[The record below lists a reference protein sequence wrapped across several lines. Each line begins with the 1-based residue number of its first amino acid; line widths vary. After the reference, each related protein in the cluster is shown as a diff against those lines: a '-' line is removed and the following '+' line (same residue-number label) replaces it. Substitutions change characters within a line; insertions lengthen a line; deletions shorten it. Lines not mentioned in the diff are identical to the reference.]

1 MSAPAPERSPAASSA
16 PATHPAAPGPR
27 RDDPYYR
34 WSLVIAIAFM
44 VFLAFP
50 LLGAAQ
56 ASLADPKWIGFYFE
70 AYAFAGLIY
79 VLLCGSVS
87 FYGRR
92 IERKLRRARSR

>member
-1 MSAPAPERSPAASSA
+1 MSAPAPERSPAASSG

-34 WSLVIAIAFM
+34 WSLVIAIVFM

-56 ASLADPKWIGFYFE
+56 ADAAPLARGVTVAAII
-70 AYAFAGLIY
+70 AFAALYLWGYSERRPWLSLIH
-79 VLLCGSVS
+79 L
-87 FYGRR
+87 
-92 IERKLRRARSR
+92 